1 MAFGLPWGSCL
12 YYCFDVW
19 RFKRL
24 KQSSLRSS
32 RLYAASRVWSCLL
45 RLASYVAIE
54 ATRSAAR
61 RLPQDSLHAIPAP
74 SPDGQ
79 LLALSF
85 LSIKGNPESQRP
97 GKPAAGFCH
106 LRANRWSSWTAALN
120 GAP

>member
-45 RLASYVAIE
+45 RLASYVG
-54 ATRSAAR
+54 SY
-61 RLPQDSLHAIPAP
+61 
-74 SPDGQ
+74 
-79 LLALSF
+79 
-85 LSIKGNPESQRP
+85 
-97 GKPAAGFCH
+97 
-106 LRANRWSSWTAALN
+106 
-120 GAP
+120 